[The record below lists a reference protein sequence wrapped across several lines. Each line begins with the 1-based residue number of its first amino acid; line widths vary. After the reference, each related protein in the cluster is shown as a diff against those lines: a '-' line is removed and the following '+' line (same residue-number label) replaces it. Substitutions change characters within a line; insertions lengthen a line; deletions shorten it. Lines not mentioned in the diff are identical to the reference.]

1 MKACRSRQ
9 TNSLAVFMWV
19 LCRGSVEET
28 QWKDQNI
35 QVSKIL
41 PLLVVV
47 AITGIETHSRDW
59 VIAIERQLD

>member
-1 MKACRSRQ
+1 
-9 TNSLAVFMWV
+9 MWV